1 LKYIVKISELE
12 KKYSEAG
19 DKLRLNMHSFQEPGW
34 IVVNESNELVFP
46 TTQWSSIQSAL
57 QFVVERIGVVEGI
70 KEVII
75 ETQKKKPREK

>member
-1 LKYIVKISELE
+1 MKYIVRISELE
-12 KKYSEAG
+12 KKYFEAG
-19 DKLRLNMHSFQEPGW
+19 DKLRLNTHSFQEPGW
-34 IVVNESNELVFP
+34 IVINESNELVFP